1 LFDFAPIRPK
11 TFEMSS
17 WLIAVHSSGQT
28 PHAAPW
34 IQSRFVIGTEVA
46 DDIFTVQGEGIFPRH
61 VRVVL
66 GEQNA
71 TFESLHGAAQTSVQ
85 GAPLEGTIV
94 SKYPVSLRIGGV
106 DMLVDKDPK
115 SPGAS
120 GSLDVASD
128 FATDAFA
135 ELKEGLRFT
144 PHNEAQG
151 AEKYFQRTMA
161 FGLETDI
168 APFGNFVTVD
178 KIYEL
183 KNEIARGGMGHVFL
197 AEDRTLNRQVALKVG
212 HSADATQKAAFYR
225 EARILSHLSHPNIVP
240 VHNFGEDAAGR
251 PFYSMKL
258 VRGQTLQGVIKN
270 LREKDPLTTVEF
282 SLQRLL
288 SVFRR
293 VCNAIEFAH
302 SAGYLHRDMKPENV
316 MIGEYGEVWVMDWGL
331 AQALRQTTALISD
344 DTPKYDRKFA
354 VEGTPQYMSPEQA
367 FGSPLDERTDIYSLG
382 SILYAILTLQ
392 APVQGNSLNEILQ
405 KVKTGAVSAMQAPF
419 SKPTAHGSHA
429 TKRKGIPMALAAVV
443 HKAMHLDSSKRYQH
457 VTDLIRDI
465 EAYQSGFATS
475 AEDAGVIRHIGLLV
489 RRHRALAAVLA
500 FSLAGAVIS
509 AVRLAV
515 SERDARAQAVL
526 AKENERRADEIV
538 SSALV
543 LECAAVGVCKACR
556 IVMTNAMSAST
567 GIAENELA
575 KRFITAPLTLEAPD
589 YTSLKTFIPD
599 WKRKAELI
607 VLLSYGSVQL
617 VNWISG
623 ARDKLGRIPTRDLRP
638 WPSCLPLLVV
648 SGDVANIAMFPNL
661 GTHSGAA
668 RRPLEIKLG
677 SLGALPMSSP
687 LKLRQK
693 FLMKNQFSFD
703 PPDQRRFT
711 NWSDETPISL
721 MGLCNQC
728 VDWTR
733 NVADSPDST
742 VTGSLKAEKQTVR
755 VYLGKQI
762 VELDPMNRAFSCTIL
777 PPEN

>member
-1 LFDFAPIRPK
+1 
-11 TFEMSS
+11 MSS

-28 PHAAPW
+28 PHSAPW

-71 TFESLHGAAQTSVQ
+71 TFESLYEAAQTSVQ
-85 GAPLEGTIV
+85 GVPLEGTII
-94 SKYPVSLRIGGV
+94 SGYPVRLRIGGV
-106 DMLVDKDPK
+106 DMLVDKDRE

-120 GSLDVASD
+120 SSLDVASD

-144 PHNEAQG
+144 PRNETQG

-161 FGLETDI
+161 FGLETDT
-168 APFGNFVTVD
+168 APFGNFVTVE
-178 KIYEL
+178 KTYEL

-212 HSADATQKAAFYR
+212 HSAEATQKAAFYR

-270 LREKDPLTTVEF
+270 LRKKDSLTTVEF

-331 AQALRQTTALISD
+331 AQALRQTSSLISD
-344 DTPKYDRKFA
+344 DTPKHDRNFA

-367 FGSPLDERTDIYSLG
+367 FGNPLDERTDIYSLG

-392 APVQGNSLNEILQ
+392 APVEGNSLNEILK
-405 KVKTGAVSAMQAPF
+405 KVKSGAVSTMQAPF
-419 SKPTAHGSHA
+419 LKPTAHGRHA
-429 TKRKGIPMALAAVV
+429 TKRKGIPMALEAVV
-443 HKAMHLDSSKRYQH
+443 HKAMHLDSSKRYKH

-475 AEDAGVIRHIGLLV
+475 AEDAGVIRQIGLLV

-500 FSLAGAVIS
+500 FSVAGAVIL

-526 AKENERRADEIV
+526 AQENARRADEIV
-538 SSALV
+538 SSALA

-575 KRFITAPLTLEAPD
+575 KRYIIAPLTLEAPD
-589 YTSLKTFIPD
+589 YTSFKPFIPD
-599 WKRKAELI
+599 WKRKDELI

-623 ARDKLGRIPTRDLRP
+623 ARPTLGKIPTRDLRP
-638 WPSCLPLLVV
+638 WPSFVPLLVV
-648 SGDVANIAMFPNL
+648 SGDVASIAMFPNL
-661 GTHSGAA
+661 GTHSEAA
-668 RRPLEIKLG
+668 SRPLEIMVG
-677 SLGALPMSSP
+677 SLGALPMRSP

-703 PPDQRRFT
+703 PPDQRRFA
-711 NWSDETPISL
+711 NCSDETPISL

-733 NVADSPDST
+733 NAAGSPDST
-742 VTGSLKAEKQTVR
+742 VTGSSKPEKQAVR